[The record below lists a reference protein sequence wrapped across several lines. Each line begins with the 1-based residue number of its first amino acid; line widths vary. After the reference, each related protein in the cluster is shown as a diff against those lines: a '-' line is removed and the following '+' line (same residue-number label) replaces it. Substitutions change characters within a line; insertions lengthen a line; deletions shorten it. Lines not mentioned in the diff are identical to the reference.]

1 MLALKLSLE
10 QLQEKLP
17 LLIRKYSVLD
27 KENQQLKAS
36 LNKQENKHKELL
48 EQLNAS
54 KHQLTASM
62 MHPAEMHPADK
73 EKWVKQIDQYIKEID
88 TAIKNLNP

>member
-10 QLQEKLP
+10 QLQEKLQ
-17 LLIRKYSVLD
+17 LLIKQYGVLD
-27 KENQQLKAS
+27 KENQQLKVS
-36 LNKQENKHKELL
+36 LTKQENKNSELL

-62 MHPAEMHPADK
+62 MHTSEMNPADK

>member
-17 LLIRKYSVLD
+17 LLIKQYGVLD

-36 LNKQENKHKELL
+36 LNKQENKNKELL

-54 KHQLTASM
+54 KHQLTAFMRHTS
-62 MHPAEMHPADK
+62 EMNPADK

>member
-1 MLALKLSLE
+1 MLALKSSLE
-10 QLQEKLP
+10 QLQEKLQ
-17 LLIRKYSVLD
+17 LLIKQYGVLD
-27 KENQQLKAS
+27 KENQQLKAAVT
-36 LNKQENKHKELL
+36 KQENKNKELL

-54 KHQLTASM
+54 KHQLTASR
-62 MHPAEMHPADK
+62 MHPSEMNPADK

>member
-10 QLQEKLP
+10 QLQEKLQ
-17 LLIRKYSVLD
+17 LLIKQYGVLD
-27 KENQQLKAS
+27 KENQHLKAS
-36 LNKQENKHKELL
+36 LTKQENKNKELL
-48 EQLNAS
+48 EQLNTS

-62 MHPAEMHPADK
+62 MHPTDMDPADK
-73 EKWVKQIDQYIKEID
+73 VKWVKQIDLYIKEID

>member
-10 QLQEKLP
+10 QLQEKLQ
-17 LLIRKYSVLD
+17 LLIKQYGVLD
-27 KENQQLKAS
+27 KENQQLRAS
-36 LNKQENKHKELL
+36 LNKQENKNKELL
-48 EQLNAS
+48 EQLNTS

-62 MHPAEMHPADK
+62 RRTSEMNPADK

>member
-1 MLALKLSLE
+1 MLALKTSLE
-10 QLQEKLP
+10 QLQEKLQ
-17 LLIRKYSVLD
+17 LLIKQYGVLD
-27 KENQQLKAS
+27 KENQQLKAAVT
-36 LNKQENKHKELL
+36 KQENKNKELL

-62 MHPAEMHPADK
+62 MHTSEMNPADK

>member
-1 MLALKLSLE
+1 MLALKSSLE
-10 QLQEKLP
+10 QLQEKLQ
-17 LLIRKYSVLD
+17 LLIKQYGVLD
-27 KENQQLKAS
+27 KENQQLKATVT
-36 LNKQENKHKELL
+36 KQENKNKELL

-62 MHPAEMHPADK
+62 MHTSEMNPADK

>member
-10 QLQEKLP
+10 KLQEKLQ
-17 LLIRKYSVLD
+17 LLIKQYGLLD

-36 LNKQENKHKELL
+36 LTKQEIQNKELA

-54 KHQLTASM
+54 KHQLAAAM
-62 MHPAEMHPADK
+62 IHKPEMNPADK
-73 EKWVKQIDQYIKEID
+73 EKWAKQIDQYIKEID

>member
-1 MLALKLSLE
+1 
-10 QLQEKLP
+10 
-17 LLIRKYSVLD
+17 LD

-36 LNKQENKHKELL
+36 LAKQENKHSELL

-62 MHPAEMHPADK
+62 MHTSEMNPVDK

>member
-10 QLQEKLP
+10 QLQEKLQ
-17 LLIRKYSVLD
+17 LLIKQYGVLD

-36 LNKQENKHKELL
+36 LTKQENKNKELV

-62 MHPAEMHPADK
+62 MHKAEMNPAEK
-73 EKWVKQIDQYIKEID
+73 ETWVKQIDQYIKEIE

>member
-1 MLALKLSLE
+1 MLALNSSLE
-10 QLQEKLP
+10 QLQEKLQ
-17 LLIRKYSVLD
+17 LLIKQYGVLD
-27 KENQQLKAS
+27 KENLQLKVS
-36 LNKQENKHKELL
+36 LTKQENKNSELL

-62 MHPAEMHPADK
+62 MHTSEMNPADK

>member
-10 QLQEKLP
+10 QLQEKLQ
-17 LLIRKYSVLD
+17 LLIKQYGVLD

-36 LNKQENKHKELL
+36 LTKQENKNSELL
-48 EQLNAS
+48 EQLNVS

-62 MHPAEMHPADK
+62 MHTSEMNPADK

>member
-1 MLALKLSLE
+1 MLALNSSLE
-10 QLQEKLP
+10 QLQEKLQ
-17 LLIRKYSVLD
+17 LLIKQYGVLD
-27 KENQQLKAS
+27 KENQQLKVS
-36 LNKQENKHKELL
+36 LTKQENKNSELL

-62 MHPAEMHPADK
+62 MHTSEMNPADK

>member
-1 MLALKLSLE
+1 
-10 QLQEKLP
+10 
-17 LLIRKYSVLD
+17 
-27 KENQQLKAS
+27 
-36 LNKQENKHKELL
+36 
-48 EQLNAS
+48 LNAS

-62 MHPAEMHPADK
+62 MHTSEMNPADK

>member
-17 LLIRKYSVLD
+17 LLIKQYGVLD

-36 LNKQENKHKELL
+36 LNKQENKNKELL

-54 KHQLTASM
+54 KHQLNASM
-62 MHPAEMHPADK
+62 RHTSEMNPADK

>member
-1 MLALKLSLE
+1 MLALKTSLE
-10 QLQEKLP
+10 QLQEKLQ
-17 LLIRKYSVLD
+17 LLIKQYGVLD

-36 LNKQENKHKELL
+36 LTKQENKNSELL

-62 MHPAEMHPADK
+62 MHTSEMNPADK

>member
-10 QLQEKLP
+10 KLQEKLQ
-17 LLIRKYSVLD
+17 LLIKQYGELEKV
-27 KENQQLKAS
+27 NQHLKAS
-36 LNKQENKHKELL
+36 LTKQENKNKELV

-62 MHPAEMHPADK
+62 INKAEMNPEDK

>member
-1 MLALKLSLE
+1 MLALKLSLT
-10 QLQEKLP
+10 QLQEKLQ
-17 LLIRKYSVLD
+17 LLIKQYGLLD

-36 LNKQENKHKELL
+36 LAKQENKNKELL
-48 EQLNAS
+48 DQLNAS
-54 KHQLTASM
+54 KHQLAASM
-62 MHPAEMHPADK
+62 MHKAEMNPAEK

>member
-1 MLALKLSLE
+1 MLSLQLSLE
-10 QLQEKLP
+10 KLQEKLQ
-17 LLIRKYSVLD
+17 LLIKQYGLLD

-36 LNKQENKHKELL
+36 LIKQENKNKELV
-48 EQLNAS
+48 EQLNAA

-62 MHPAEMHPADK
+62 IPKTEMNPADK
-73 EKWVKQIDQYIKEID
+73 EKWGKQIDQYIKEID

>member
-1 MLALKLSLE
+1 MLALKSSLE
-10 QLQEKLP
+10 QLQEKLQ
-17 LLIRKYSVLD
+17 LLIKQYGVLD

-36 LNKQENKHKELL
+36 LTKQENKNSELL
-48 EQLNAS
+48 EQLNVS

-62 MHPAEMHPADK
+62 MHTSEMNPADK